1 MRKKKIVVS
10 SIATIFL
17 ILLYALIFS
26 FSEQDGETSGG
37 LSRMISEKCVE
48 LLNMLSGKHWTELMM
63 ESMAEYFE
71 NPIRKLAHFCEYA
84 VMGGLLFFMWYPWTG
99 LERKRY
105 MTKAGK
111 ERRSWPLVIKISIP
125 WVFVSAA
132 LDEIHQLFV
141 PDRYGNFW
149 DVLLDTSGGCFGLF
163 CCVWGVNFMFSSKKR
178 ENQYAKEHFG
188 EVLHTTLNPGGPGVV
203 RIHLVPPKVTKK
215 RLAPGVAI
223 INGQDV
229 IPVNRAWCILLAEF
243 IRHVNSYAGHEVSD
257 EDVEKILR
265 DTYEGV
271 HKVYPRTKET
281 IIRSD
286 LYCMMESFTQ
296 IARGEA
302 VQEDIGYMSL
312 GEYAQFMKAPHRMDV
327 MVSAMTKNGGWHCNQ
342 KCLHCYAA
350 GQPQA
355 EEEELSTEDWK
366 EILDKCRAA
375 GIPQVTFTGGEPTM
389 REDLPELIAHA
400 KWFVSRLNTN
410 GVKLTKEYCQELKQ
424 AELDS
429 VQITFYDVQ
438 EEVHNKLVG
447 AANYEKT
454 VEGIRN
460 ALAVGLNLS
469 INTPLCRLNKDYVA
483 TLQFLKKM
491 GVEYVTCSGLITTG
505 NAVLEESVG
514 TQLSTEEIKEVLKAA
529 VEYCYA
535 NGMEIS
541 FTSPGWIEEDFF
553 QELAISTPSCG
564 ACLSNMAITPGGNV
578 VPCQSWLT
586 GDVLGNMMQ
595 DDWED
600 IWNSDKCVERREYSA
615 KVQGECPLRRR

>member
-1 MRKKKIVVS
+1 MRKQKIVVS

-48 LLNMLSGKHWTELMM
+48 LLNLLSGKGWTELMM

-84 VMGGLLFFMWYPWTG
+84 VMGGLLFFMWYPWMGLTCKEYTG
-99 LERKRY
+99 KS
-105 MTKAGK
+105 GK
-111 ERRSWPLVIKISIP
+111 LRRRLPLLFKVCIP
-125 WVFVSAA
+125 WIFVSAA

-141 PDRYGNFW
+141 PDRCGNFW
-149 DVLLDTSGGCFGLF
+149 DVLLDTTGGCFGLL
-163 CCVWGVNFMFSSKKR
+163 CCAWGVKYMISTKRR

-229 IPVNRAWCILLAEF
+229 IPVNRSWCILLAEF
-243 IRHVNSYAGHEVSD
+243 IGHVNKHAGHEVND
-257 EDVEKILR
+257 ADVEKILN
-265 DTYEGV
+265 DTYESV
-271 HKVYPRTKET
+271 RKVYPRVKEAV
-281 IIRSD
+281 IRDD
-286 LYCMMESFTQ
+286 LFRMMEAFTQ
-296 IARGEA
+296 IARGE
-302 VQEDIGYMSL
+302 VVSEEIGYMSL
-312 GEYAQFMKAPHRMDV
+312 GEYAEFMKTPHRMDV
-327 MVSAMTKNGGWHCNQ
+327 MVSAMTKNGAWHCNQ

-355 EEEELSTEDWK
+355 EEAEVSTAEWK
-366 EILDKCRAA
+366 LILDKCREI
-375 GIPQVTFTGGEPTM
+375 GIPQITFTGGEPTM
-389 REDLPELIAHA
+389 REDLAELIAHA
-400 KWFVSRLNTN
+400 KWFVTRLNTN
-410 GVKLTKEYCQELKQ
+410 GVKLTPQYCEELKK

-447 AANYEKT
+447 ASNYDKT
-454 VEGIRN
+454 VDGIKN
-460 ALAVGLNLS
+460 ALAAGLNLS
-469 INTPLCRLNKDYVA
+469 INTPLCKLNKDYVS
-483 TLQFLKKM
+483 TLRFLKEL

-505 NAVLEESVG
+505 NATMEASEI

-529 VEYCYA
+529 VEYCYS

-541 FTSPGWIEEDFF
+541 FTSPGWIEESFF
-553 QELAISTPSCG
+553 QELSISTPSCG

-586 GDVLGNMMQ
+586 GDVLGHILQ
-595 DDWED
+595 DDWES

-615 KVQGECPLRRR
+615 KIQGECPLRRR